1 MKKCINK
8 GATFLL
14 SSTQKPFVI
23 KILKSEDIYQVITAT
38 LHMICVGLSLAGQV
52 ANSSTVK
59 RHPFDLGP
67 MSENS
72 DKLLFPLPWCS
83 QWVCAQL

>member
-1 MKKCINK
+1 MGQNF
-8 GATFLL
+8 FLN
-14 SSTQKPFVI
+14 STQKPFAIQV
-23 KILKSEDIYQVITAT
+23 LKSEDIYRVKTAT

-59 RHPFDLGP
+59 RHPFELGP

>member
-1 MKKCINK
+1 MGQNF
-8 GATFLL
+8 FLN
-14 SSTQKPFVI
+14 STQKPFAIQV
-23 KILKSEDIYQVITAT
+23 LKSEDTYRVKTAT

-59 RHPFDLGP
+59 RHPFELGP